1 MLNVG
6 DNAPQ
11 SEWLT
16 QNANEETLVL
26 FMGQVARPNSNGKS
40 KSLVQAM
47 NNYTIKDLK
56 ICLVWDGNA
65 EEVQEFKSTIP
76 GLTSLN
82 NVCDVYDVDQT
93 IEKDW
98 QVCLPDSENNISNQ
112 KFYID
117 ALVKQGKI
125 SWIQDNKTFYEVI
138 LLLRGW
144 RP

>member
-16 QNANEETLVL
+16 QNANEETLVI
-26 FMGQVARPNSNGKS
+26 FMGKVSRPNSIEKS

-47 NNYTIKDLK
+47 NTYTIKDLE
-56 ICLVWDGNA
+56 ICLVWNGNA
-65 EEVQEFKSTIP
+65 EEVQEFKSTVP

-98 QVCLPDSENNISNQ
+98 QVYVPDPENNIATQ
-112 KFYID
+112 KTFVD

>member
-11 SEWLT
+11 FEWLT

-26 FMGQVARPNSNGKS
+26 FMGKVARPNSNGKS

-47 NNYTIKDLK
+47 NNYTIKDIK

-65 EEVQEFKSTIP
+65 EQVQEFKSTVP
-76 GLTSLN
+76 GLTSLS
-82 NVCDVYDVDQT
+82 NVCDVYDVNQT

-98 QVCLPDSENNISNQ
+98 QVSSSDPENNIENQ
-112 KFYID
+112 GMFVD
-117 ALVKQGKI
+117 ALVKEGKI
-125 SWIQDNKTFYEVI
+125 SWIQQNKTFYEVI

>member
-11 SEWLT
+11 FEWLT
-16 QNANEETLVL
+16 QHANEEALVI
-26 FMGQVARPNSNGKS
+26 FMGKVSRLNSIEKT

-56 ICLVWDGNA
+56 ICLVWEGN
-65 EEVQEFKSTIP
+65 EEKVQEFKSTVP
-76 GLTSLN
+76 GLTSLS
-82 NVCDVYDVDQT
+82 NVYDVYDENKT
-93 IEKDW
+93 IQGNW
-98 QVCLPDSENNISNQ
+98 HTLPENDDENQIS
-112 KFYID
+112 FVD
-117 ALVKQGKI
+117 ALVKEGKI
-125 SWIQDNKTFYEVI
+125 AWIQNNKTFYEVI